1 MPDDFQNN
9 LASLAST
16 ELALYNE
23 LAALVGKEMELVRSG
38 DLEGLL
44 AILTEKQD
52 IISRQELVQEG
63 WNTLCSKLGSTEGRD
78 GPVFWDKVA
87 AQLGPVG
94 TDDLKASLAVIRDT
108 AGKVLEEELKVQALL
123 EECVEDLRRQMIE
136 LNRGKKAVKGYI
148 KAGGSL

>member
-1 MPDDFQNN
+1 MPDDFQKN
-9 LASLAST
+9 LASLAAT

-23 LAALVGKEMELVRSG
+23 LAALVDKEMELVRSG
-38 DLEGLL
+38 NLEELL
-44 AILTEKQD
+44 EVLTEKQD

-63 WNTLCSKLGSTEGRD
+63 WNTLCIKLGSTEGRD

-87 AQLGPVG
+87 AHLGPVG
-94 TDDLKASLAVIRDT
+94 ADDLKASLAVIRDT

-123 EECVEDLRRQMIE
+123 EECVEDLRQQMIQ
-136 LNRGKKAVKGYI
+136 LDRGKQAVKGYI